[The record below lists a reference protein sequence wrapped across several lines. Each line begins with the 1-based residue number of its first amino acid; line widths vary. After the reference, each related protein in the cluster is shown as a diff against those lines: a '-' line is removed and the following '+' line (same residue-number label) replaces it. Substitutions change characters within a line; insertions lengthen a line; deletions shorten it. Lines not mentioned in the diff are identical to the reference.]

1 MGFELGLLLAPFGGG
16 LFGATIRALP
26 TFVLTGIAVLATLSA
41 RLGGAS
47 IDVLSLIV
55 FGAGGYALHVL
66 LMNLLSPTEP
76 PSVLPISMSWPW

>member
-1 MGFELGLLLAPFGGG
+1 
-16 LFGATIRALP
+16 
-26 TFVLTGIAVLATLSA
+26 LATLSA